1 MRKLIGW
8 MISYLVFLPSRVY
21 AEVDIEQSFLVGGSP
36 SPFTTLASLVN
47 HLYKAMLIFGGV
59 LIFFLMVIG
68 GFQYVMG
75 AGQERSDQVEKG
87 KKAITWSVVGF
98 LLLFASYW
106 IIQILKLVTGI
117 DFLNPS
123 I

>member
-1 MRKLIGW
+1 
-8 MISYLVFLPSRVY
+8 MIVFYFIFLPGRVY
-21 AEVDIEQSFLVGGSP
+21 AEVKIDEAFLVGDNP

-87 KKAITWSVVGF
+87 KKAITWSVIGF
-98 LLLFASYW
+98 LLLFTSYW

-117 DFLNPS
+117 DFLNPG